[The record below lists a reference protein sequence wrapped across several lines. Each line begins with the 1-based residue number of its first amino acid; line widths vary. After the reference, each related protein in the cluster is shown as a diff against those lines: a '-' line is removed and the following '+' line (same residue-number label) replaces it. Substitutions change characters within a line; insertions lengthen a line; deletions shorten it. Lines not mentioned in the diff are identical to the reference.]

1 MTSSHSA
8 EKTPPLLSTS
18 DRCAILDKVLAALD
32 KRFYK
37 PEKLNDEWRAAVNRH
52 RPSIEAASTP
62 DCFEQAMTDLLAEL
76 QLPAGPR

>member
-52 RPSIEAASTP
+52 R
-62 DCFEQAMTDLLAEL
+62 DGLGEL
-76 QLPAGPR
+76 PPLWGANLVDTAVRWRVDT